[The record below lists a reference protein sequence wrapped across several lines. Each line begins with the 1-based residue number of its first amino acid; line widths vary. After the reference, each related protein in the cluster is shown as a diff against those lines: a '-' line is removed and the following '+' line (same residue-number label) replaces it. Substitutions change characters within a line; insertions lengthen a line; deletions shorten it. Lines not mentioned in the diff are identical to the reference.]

1 MVSTNNLNTNDLANL
16 RVFAWWGSLMVLKV
30 LVMMLLTARQRFSKK
45 IFISPEDTKILK
57 GSKSGC
63 VDEDIERIRRAHLN
77 DLENILPWAIST
89 ALWLTTSPDPL
100 TVLILIITFSIAR
113 IIHTIVYAIIVIPQP
128 ARALAFGVG
137 FIITIY
143 QSVATIYHYT

>member
-1 MVSTNNLNTNDLANL
+1 MISTNNLSANDLANL
-16 RVFAWWGSLMVLKV
+16 RVFAWWGALIVLKV
-30 LVMMLLTARQRFSKK
+30 LAMMLLTARQRFIKK
-45 IFISPEDTKILK
+45 IFISPEDTTLLK

-100 TVLILIITFSIAR
+100 TAKILIISFCIAR

-128 ARALAFGVG
+128 TRALAFGVG
-137 FIITIY
+137 FLITIY
-143 QSVATIYHYT
+143 QSIATLYHYL